1 MRMRNKE
8 EDKVI
13 DSSADDHIWNKL
25 EQSHNSQAQLLKQK
39 LKMFADVKS
48 KLTELQAWL
57 KFTSQKLMPYKL
69 TTEQFKSIYTDSTGK
84 SLRRSKNNQI

>member
-1 MRMRNKE
+1 MRNKE
-8 EDKVI
+8 EYKVI
-13 DSSADDHIWNKL
+13 DSSADDQVWIEP
-25 EQSHNSQAQLLKQK
+25 EQSHNFQAQLLKQK
-39 LKMFADVKS
+39 LKMFADVKC

-84 SLRRSKNNQI
+84 SFRRNKNNQI